1 MICLAE
7 GNPAGTLG
15 AVQHVLD
22 GTAPVIG
29 YVAVVGAPASP
40 ASAWYTIRINGH
52 LGAAV
57 LPAFSAL
64 VSHRRGAHTVPAGPP
79 DRSAGSGVLAEVEA
93 RRLDLFELRQLT
105 PDRKSP
111 ESCDSGSP

>member
-1 MICLAE
+1 VICLAE
-7 GNPAGTLG
+7 GNPAGALG

-29 YVAVVGAPASP
+29 CVAVAGAPASP
-40 ASAWYTIRINGH
+40 ASAWYTNRINGH
-52 LGAAV
+52 LRAAV

-64 VSHRRGAHTVPAGPP
+64 VSHRHGAHTVPAGPP
-79 DRSAGSGVLAEVEA
+79 DRSAGPGVLAEVEA